1 VSEFFV
7 LAQKTSDA
15 ELATTKSKILPWV
28 QISPIAHF
36 APHGILLGSAFPKP
50 CSVPQSGSDTANA
63 DFQFSKNEGGT
74 EWQKPTT
81 HRNATT
87 S

>member
-1 VSEFFV
+1 MSFLCLHKNKRYGACDDVEQDSTMGPNFALRLFF
-7 LAQKTSDA
+7 
-15 ELATTKSKILPWV
+15 
-28 QISPIAHF
+28 
-36 APHGILLGSAFPKP
+36 PHRILLGSAFPKP

>member
-1 VSEFFV
+1 MGSVEQDS
-7 LAQKTSDA
+7 TMG
-15 ELATTKSKILPWV
+15 PN
-28 QISPIAHF
+28 F
-36 APHGILLGSAFPKP
+36 AICSFCPHGILLGSAFPKP
-50 CSVPQSGSDTANA
+50 CSIPQSGSDTANA